1 MSVVHP
7 LARLMMGTT
16 YALLGYDA
24 LRQPGAR
31 VDQAAGT
38 LEAIRRVVPLPAD
51 DELVVRA
58 NGGVQAA
65 AGALLALGVMPRL
78 SATVLAG
85 TMVPTTAAG
94 HAFWKVEDAGAR
106 KMQRI
111 QFLKNAAMIGG
122 LLAVAATRK
131 NRTA

>member
-1 MSVVHP
+1 
-7 LARLMMGTT
+7 MMGTT

-38 LEAIRRVVPLPAD
+38 LEAIRRVLPLPTD
-51 DELVVRA
+51 DELLVRA
-58 NGGVQAA
+58 NGGLQAA
-65 AGALLALGVMPRL
+65 AGALLALGVLPRL

-94 HAFWKVEDAGAR
+94 HAFWNLEDPGGR

-111 QFLKNAAMIGG
+111 QFLKNLAMIGG

-131 NRTA
+131 NQSA